1 MSLLGLWL
9 VHSLYQN
16 RKILLRD
23 KTGFSHFKLRRS
35 DLLYALPTE
44 GHQITRCPF
53 VNDEMEFL
61 YRSGPICTGFENILD
76 ALLTKVT
83 VRLSER
89 RQEIGVNAIFAVVA
103 AILQVLT

>member
-83 VRLSER
+83 VLFYER
-89 RQEIGVNAIFAVVA
+89 SHAFVVTT
-103 AILQVLT
+103 LLYPK